1 MQSGCER
8 LGHCALSDALA
19 VNAEPQPINSSTDMQ
34 QAVEQAVQR
43 LQQGGLVAIPT
54 ETVYGLAADASNP
67 QAVQA
72 IFTAKGRP
80 ADHPLIVHL
89 AAPQAE
95 GGMPLPAD
103 ARSDAWFKLITPWV
117 RDLPE
122 EAMRLV
128 EAFWPGPL
136 TLVLKKDKH
145 VLSAVTGGQDTIA
158 LRSPDHSV
166 AQSLLQAFG
175 GGLAAPSANRFGK
188 VSPTRVAD
196 VKAEF
201 SSQPD
206 LLILDGGDCAIG
218 IESTIVDLSSGTPI
232 LLRPGAVTPDQME
245 KQTGIAV
252 LPVGTQTNSAG
263 STPRVSGSLKAHY
276 APNTALRL
284 YVADAAS
291 ECWAQYPNAKS
302 RIAFVVWESLQEAS
316 PPLWN
321 ASHTEVIPVP
331 KNSNVFASILY
342 RLLRDLDQQ
351 DWDLIL
357 MPEPPAGQEW
367 DGVRDR
373 LQRACFGSGPSASN
387 HVNS

>member
-1 MQSGCER
+1 
-8 LGHCALSDALA
+8 
-19 VNAEPQPINSSTDMQ
+19 VNAEPQPINGSADMQ
-34 QAVEQAVQR
+34 QALEQAVRR

-67 QAVQA
+67 QAVQK

-89 AAPQAE
+89 AAPHAE
-95 GGMPLPAD
+95 GEMPLSAD
-103 ARSDAWFKLITPWV
+103 ARSDAWFTLITPWV

-158 LRSPDHSV
+158 LRSPDHPV
-166 AQSLLQAFG
+166 AQSLLQAFR

-188 VSPTRVAD
+188 VSPTRAAD

-201 SSQPD
+201 SDEPD

-218 IESTIVDLSSGTPI
+218 IESTIVDLSSGIPI

-245 KQTGIAV
+245 RQAGITVMPTGAHA
-252 LPVGTQTNSAG
+252 NSAS

-284 YVADAAS
+284 YAANAAY
-291 ECWAQYPNAKS
+291 ECWAQYPDAKA
-302 RIAFVVWESLQEAS
+302 RIAFVVWESLHEMG
-316 PPLWN
+316 PPLSN
-321 ASHTEVIPVP
+321 ASHVQTVPAP
-331 KNSNVFASILY
+331 KNSSAFASILY

-351 DWDLIL
+351 HWDLIL

-373 LQRACFGSGPSASN
+373 LQRACFGSGPSANN
-387 HVNS
+387 HVSS

>member
-1 MQSGCER
+1 VKANPQSTISSPE
-8 LGHCALSDALA
+8 LQLA
-19 VNAEPQPINSSTDMQ
+19 IQ
-34 QAVEQAVQR
+34 QAVR
-43 LQQGGLVAIPT
+43 CLQQGGLVSIPT
-54 ETVYGLAADASNP
+54 ETVYGLAADASNE
-67 QAVQA
+67 QAVQK
-72 IFTAKGRP
+72 IFSAKGRP

-89 AAPQAE
+89 AAPS
-95 GGMPLPAD
+95 MLD
-103 ARSDAWFKLITPWV
+103 ASLANRSDAWFKLIAPWV

-158 LRSPDHSV
+158 LRSPDHPV

-201 SSQPD
+201 SDQPD

-218 IESTIVDLSSGTPI
+218 IESTIVDLSSGVPI

-245 KQTGIAV
+245 RQTGIK
-252 LPVGTQTNSAG
+252 VGTHATSA
-263 STPRVSGSLKAHY
+263 SSAPRVSGSLNAHY
-276 APNTALRL
+276 APNTPLRL
-284 YVADAAS
+284 YPADAAY
-291 ECWAQYPNAKS
+291 ECWAQYPDAKS
-302 RIAFVVWESLQEAS
+302 RIAVVVWEPLQEMN
-316 PPLWN
+316 PPLSN
-321 ASHTEVIPVP
+321 ASHIEMITVS
-331 KNSNVFASILY
+331 KNSRAFANILY

-351 DWDLIL
+351 HWDLIL

-387 HVNS
+387 HVSS